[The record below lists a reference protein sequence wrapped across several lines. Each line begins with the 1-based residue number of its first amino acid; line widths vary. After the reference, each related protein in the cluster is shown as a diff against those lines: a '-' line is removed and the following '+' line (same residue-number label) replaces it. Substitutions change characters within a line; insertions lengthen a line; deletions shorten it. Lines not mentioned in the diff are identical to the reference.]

1 MRGDIVDQ
9 GIELMLYG
17 MGTVVMFLTLLIA
30 MVSLMSWF
38 LSRFFPEV
46 EVPLGR
52 AGQASANAPGT
63 VSSKAGDLPLVAIIA
78 AAVHRHR
85 SGKQ

>member
-17 MGTVVMFLTLLIA
+17 MGTVVLFLTLLIA
-30 MVSLMSWF
+30 TVTLMSWF
-38 LSRFFPEV
+38 LSRFFPEA
-46 EVPLGR
+46 EVPVAR
-52 AGQASANAPGT
+52 AGQASAA
-63 VSSKAGDLPLVAIIA
+63 VSSKAGDLPLVAVIA

>member
-1 MRGDIVDQ
+1 MQGDIVDQ

-17 MGTVVMFLTLLIA
+17 MGTVVVFFTLLIA
-30 MVSLMSWF
+30 TVSLMSWF
-38 LSRFFPEV
+38 LSRFFPEA
-46 EVPLGR
+46 EIPAAG
-52 AGQASANAPGT
+52 AGQVPAAL
-63 VSSKAGDLPLVAIIA
+63 SSKSDDLPLVAIIT

>member
-17 MGTVVMFLTLLIA
+17 MGTVVVFLTLLIA
-30 MVSLMSWF
+30 TVSLMSWF
-38 LSRFFPEV
+38 LGRFFPEA
-46 EVPLGR
+46 EVPVAR
-52 AGQASANAPGT
+52 AGQASAA
-63 VSSKAGDLPLVAIIA
+63 VSSKSGDLPLVAVIT

>member
-17 MGTVVMFLTLLIA
+17 MGTVVVFLTLLIA
-30 MVSLMSWF
+30 TVSLMSWF
-38 LSRFFPEV
+38 LSRFFPEA
-46 EVPLGR
+46 EVPVAR
-52 AGQASANAPGT
+52 ASHELTT
-63 VSSKAGDLPLVAIIA
+63 VSSKSGDLPLVAVIA

-85 SGKQ
+85 SGRQ

>member
-1 MRGDIVDQ
+1 MQGDIVDQ

-17 MGTVVMFLTLLIA
+17 MGTVVVFLTLLIA
-30 MVSLMSWF
+30 TVSLMSWF
-38 LSRFFPEV
+38 LSRFFPEA
-46 EVPLGR
+46 EVPVAR
-52 AGQASANAPGT
+52 AGQARTA
-63 VSSKAGDLPLVAIIA
+63 VSSNSGDLPLVAVIT